1 MLYRGKSGTF
11 VSFSS
16 CSLAAWFRY
25 HLTTNDCVYVCRLNE
40 RFAHLQLNDLR
51 KEATLG
57 VGGFGR
63 VELVTLAD
71 NKSVSYA
78 LKVMKKAQIVE
89 TRQQQHILN
98 EKQIMLES
106 NCAFIAKLFKTFK
119 GRSPHAGLLGW
130 SWLTAT
136 DEQH

>member
-1 MLYRGKSGTF
+1 MI
-11 VSFSS
+11 V
-16 CSLAAWFRY
+16 C
-25 HLTTNDCVYVCRLNE
+25 VCRLNE

-78 LKVMKKAQIVE
+78 LKYDSFRKSRSFNPLFVYMVLMVE
-89 TRQQQHILN
+89 
-98 EKQIMLES
+98 S
-106 NCAFIAKLFKTFK
+106 SFK
-119 GRSPHAGLLGW
+119 
-130 SWLTAT
+130 
-136 DEQH
+136 

>member
-1 MLYRGKSGTF
+1 MFSRS
-11 VSFSS
+11 SF
-16 CSLAAWFRY
+16 LNFHQQIVLFYFA
-25 HLTTNDCVYVCRLNE
+25 CRLNE
-40 RFAHLQLNDLR
+40 RFAHLQITDLR

-119 GRSPHAGLLGW
+119 GGYSLGFLADGHW
-130 SWLTAT
+130 WVALI
-136 DEQH
+136 QH